1 MKRKHGRNRIHP
13 PSQYQR
19 HGLPRHQTC
28 CDICGWASADP
39 LKLELHL
46 LECEVAAHKDRAEHL
61 QRQAGRAAR
70 RKELQCPACGAV
82 HVFSSQQ
89 EKCDIE
95 QWEKSVA
102 FQEMQAE
109 TLAQHREERRST

>member
-28 CDICGWASADP
+28 CEICGWSSTDP

-46 LECEVAAHKDRAEHL
+46 LECEQAAHKDRADHL
-61 QRQAGRAAR
+61 ARQAYYATR
-70 RKELQCPACGAV
+70 RKELQCTACGAV

-89 EKCDIE
+89 EQCDIE
-95 QWEKSVA
+95 QWEQSA
-102 FQEMQAE
+102 EYAEMRAE
-109 TLAQHREERRST
+109 TLAQQREDGRL